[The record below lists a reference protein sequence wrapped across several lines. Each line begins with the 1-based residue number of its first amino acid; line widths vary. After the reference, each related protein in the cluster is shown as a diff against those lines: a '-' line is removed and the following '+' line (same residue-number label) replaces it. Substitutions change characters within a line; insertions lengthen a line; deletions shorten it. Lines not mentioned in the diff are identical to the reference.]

1 MSEKRAIF
9 WINILKNIT
18 GSYFDTFFV
27 LYFFEVANY
36 DVIPLAKYYITAYL
50 FLSIG
55 FVLIK
60 RFIKRNQKT
69 AFFRIGIS
77 FQALYIALI
86 MILKEKIVNYVFI
99 VGIIRGLADGIY
111 YFPKNLMDTEKID
124 NNDRQKFNGI
134 ISIISTITSILIPI
148 ILGVLL
154 TFYSYVSISKIF
166 FILFVV
172 LYIISFWI
180 KDEGNYSDKKIE
192 WKRFFK
198 LIKTNKDVRNVLYGP
213 LLSGFTYASGVMGVV
228 VTLSKI
234 YNFKTNLNLGI
245 IDSLCAVLTLL
256 SCIVFTTI
264 KENKFNKIMI
274 WSGIISF
281 VSMIIFAFVP
291 SKIMLI
297 IYLIVRSSFI
307 NILSQITG
315 NVRVNLSNCYELKND
330 LKTEY
335 YLITEFLYSF
345 SRCLGYMLLLVVSL
359 ISSKYI
365 NLVLILPAVAILFE
379 GIIIGRLCK
388 K

>member
-1 MSEKRAIF
+1 M
-9 WINILKNIT
+9 
-18 GSYFDTFFV
+18 
-27 LYFFEVANY
+27 
-36 DVIPLAKYYITAYL
+36 
-50 FLSIG
+50 
-55 FVLIK
+55 
-60 RFIKRNQKT
+60 
-69 AFFRIGIS
+69 
-77 FQALYIALI
+77 
-86 MILKEKIVNYVFI
+86 
-99 VGIIRGLADGIY
+99 
-111 YFPKNLMDTEKID
+111 
-124 NNDRQKFNGI
+124 
-134 ISIISTITSILIPI
+134 
-148 ILGVLL
+148 
-154 TFYSYVSISKIF
+154 
-166 FILFVV
+166 

-245 IDSLCAVLTLL
+245 IDSLCAILTLL

-291 SKIMLI
+291 TKIMLI

-345 SRCLGYMLLLVVSL
+345 SRCLGYILLLVVSL